1 MSKNIKFT
9 LVYKY
14 NSLNMKLNN
23 KIIKNSVE
31 KVFYIQKK
39 YQAIETLRELDKN

>member
-31 KVFYIQKK
+31 KYFIYKRNIRQ
-39 YQAIETLRELDKN
+39 